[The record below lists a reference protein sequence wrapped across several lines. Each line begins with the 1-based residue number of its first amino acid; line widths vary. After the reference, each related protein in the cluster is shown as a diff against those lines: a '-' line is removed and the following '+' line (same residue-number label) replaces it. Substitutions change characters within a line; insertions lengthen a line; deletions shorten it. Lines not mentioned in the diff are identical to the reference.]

1 MAVGLSILS
10 LYEKGNSCLCLVWCS
25 KQGSFFKYSIKWGIF
40 QQQIV
45 TTLLRRAS
53 DTTLQTKSPKFYL
66 KNGMQP
72 FECNFLLRLLYLC
85 GVGAAKG
92 FLFQYQSKSKFFFFL
107 LLPRVSLWK
116 SLRNPWSEVSKYF
129 PTKIHWNLAPAVQ
142 QPTLDLANPLSKII
156 QFSKMLE
163 CEDEE
168 ILWMA
173 TDCFKSRDARVCAS
187 LHVCIMDIE
196 GVGYP
201 SLVAHILIFQPQSDK
216 RRRILK
222 VHTSGAI

>member
-1 MAVGLSILS
+1 MLQ
-10 LYEKGNSCLCLVWCS
+10 KGVFL
-25 KQGSFFKYSIKWGIF
+25 KYSMKWGRVEVGIF

-45 TTLLRRAS
+45 TTLLRRAW
-53 DTTLQTKSPKFYL
+53 DTTLRTISPKFYL
-66 KNGMQP
+66 NNL
-72 FECNFLLRLLYLC
+72 FSAFFVRLLYLC
-85 GVGAAKG
+85 GIGAAKG

-142 QPTLDLANPLSKII
+142 QPNLELANQLSKFI
-156 QFSKMLE
+156 QFSKILE

-173 TDCFKSRDARVCAS
+173 TDCFKSRDARVHPCMCAS
-187 LHVCIMDIE
+187 W
-196 GVGYP
+196 
-201 SLVAHILIFQPQSDK
+201 
-216 RRRILK
+216 ILK
-222 VHTSGAI
+222 ASDIRRWLHTSLFFNHNLTRGEGFSKYTLLEQYSSKHCQRRWLL

>member
-1 MAVGLSILS
+1 MLQ
-10 LYEKGNSCLCLVWCS
+10 KGVFL
-25 KQGSFFKYSIKWGIF
+25 KYSKKWGMVEGGIF

-45 TTLLRRAS
+45 TTLLRRAW
-53 DTTLQTKSPKFYL
+53 DTTLRTISPKFYL
-66 KNGMQP
+66 NNL
-72 FECNFLLRLLYLC
+72 FSAYFVRLLYLC

>member
-1 MAVGLSILS
+1 MSAIFCRNCYISV
-10 LYEKGNSCLCLVWCS
+10 ELVP
-25 KQGSFFKYSIKWGIF
+25 Q
-40 QQQIV
+40 
-45 TTLLRRAS
+45 
-53 DTTLQTKSPKFYL
+53 
-66 KNGMQP
+66 
-72 FECNFLLRLLYLC
+72 
-85 GVGAAKG
+85 KG
-92 FLFQYQSKSKFFFFL
+92 FFSNINPRVSFSFSSSSKSK
-107 LLPRVSLWK
+107 PVKVSSK
-116 SLRNPWSEVSKYF
+116 SLIRGLQIFSHQNTLESS
-129 PTKIHWNLAPAVQ
+129 TSCPATHPRSS
-142 QPTLDLANPLSKII
+142 QPALKNYPIL
-156 QFSKMLE
+156 QMLE

-201 SLVAHILIFQPQSDK
+201 SLVAHTVIFQPQSDK

>member
-1 MAVGLSILS
+1 MACNLLSAI
-10 LYEKGNSCLCLVWCS
+10 
-25 KQGSFFKYSIKWGIF
+25 
-40 QQQIV
+40 
-45 TTLLRRAS
+45 
-53 DTTLQTKSPKFYL
+53 
-66 KNGMQP
+66 
-72 FECNFLLRLLYLC
+72 CNFLPRLLYLC

-92 FLFQYQSKSKFFFFL
+92 FLFQYQSKSKLFFFL

-142 QPTLDLANPLSKII
+142 QPNLELANQLSKFI
-156 QFSKMLE
+156 QFSKILE